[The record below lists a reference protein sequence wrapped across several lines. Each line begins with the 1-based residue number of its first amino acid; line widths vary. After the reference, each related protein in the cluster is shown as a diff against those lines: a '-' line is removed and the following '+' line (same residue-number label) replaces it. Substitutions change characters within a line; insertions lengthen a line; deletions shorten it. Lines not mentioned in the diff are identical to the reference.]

1 MANLDRKN
9 QAKNIECFFGIINAS
24 PIRDMSITD
33 LTVLVMGYFDLLEAF
48 KDQMP
53 FLEDLSQKRQKAIV
67 MINSS
72 NQREIE
78 KIRSIFTELQ
88 ATTRRRLEAVIKAMK
103 EGKQKAPEIV
113 SSKVRYKVFANL
125 QDNKFVSVFEPEKI
139 SADLDLESELKC
151 LDIVTDAILVG
162 YGKKPSQ
169 LGECEKSDCS
179 NLFFK
184 YTPSS
189 KFCSTR
195 CSNAVQQA
203 KFKKRTPKA

>member
-1 MANLDRKN
+1 MANLERKN
-9 QAKNIECFFGIINAS
+9 QAKNIEYFFGIINAG
-24 PIRDMSITD
+24 PIGDMSITD

-53 FLEDLSQKRQKAIV
+53 FLEDLSQKRQRAIV

-72 NQREIE
+72 NHQEIE
-78 KIRSIFTELQ
+78 KVRSIFTKLQ
-88 ATTRRRLEAVIKAMK
+88 ATTRRRLEGVIEAMK
-103 EGKQKAPEIV
+103 GGKQETPEIV

-125 QDNKFVSVFEPEKI
+125 QDDKFVSAFEPEGI
-139 SADLDLESELKC
+139 SKDLDLESELKC

-184 YTPSS
+184 YTPST

-203 KFKKRTPKA
+203 KFKKRTQKA